1 MNFQK
6 LMAEAS
12 KIQRNME
19 KQQEALNNT
28 IFDATAGSGAV
39 KVSINGAGKVQSIEI
54 DDDLLTVENKEIL
67 TDYLK
72 LALDEVY
79 ATINQRKEDDMG
91 ALSASMDISKL
102 LHN

>member
-6 LMAEAS
+6 FMAEAS

-28 IFDATAGSGAV
+28 VFEANAGSGAV
-39 KVSINGAGKVQSIEI
+39 KVSVNGAGKVQGI
-54 DDDLLTVENKEIL
+54 DINDDLLTVENKEIL
-67 TDYLK
+67 IDYLT